1 MLIMWSFVGREKPE
15 ALVNN
20 PKMTLN
26 TPLLRRLRRFAFRP
40 RIFMSR
46 HHGCSRPSTPTSD
59 ALERGQSSVTL
70 LHCATR
76 IRTRS
81 RRAPFE
87 RTPAQPRCHSRG
99 EAGNSPN
106 CRFTEAAQAVK
117 ISLSRS
123 ATLSGLE
130 VAPAFRT
137 RV

>member
-59 ALERGQSSVTL
+59 ALERGQSSVTCYIAR
-70 LHCATR
+70 HAHQDSEQASAFRKNACAAAMPQSW
-76 IRTRS
+76 RS
-81 RRAPFE
+81 RKFAELPIY
-87 RTPAQPRCHSRG
+87 RG
-99 EAGNSPN
+99 GPSGEN
-106 CRFTEAAQAVK
+106 
-117 ISLSRS
+117 LS
-123 ATLSGLE
+123 
-130 VAPAFRT
+130 F
-137 RV
+137 